1 MALNVRVLLSDVI
14 MWGNGPISMAITREH
29 SIVSGSAENWSDV
42 FDIYHNSRQ
51 SYRDELQNPKT
62 YIREG

>member
-14 MWGNGPISMAITREH
+14 MWGNGPISTAITREH
-29 SIVSGSAENWSDV
+29 GIVSGSAENWSDV